1 MHNTRDAVRQILS
14 ELYPGLD
21 AEKEADLIRSGV
33 LDSFGMVSL
42 IAQIRAVLD
51 VKVPPEKILP
61 ENFRSLAAI
70 CELLEL
76 LRNP

>member
-1 MHNTRDAVRQILS
+1 MRDTRDAVRQILS

-21 AEKEADLIRSGV
+21 AEREQDLIQAGI

-51 VKVPPEKILP
+51 VKIPPEKILP
-61 ENFRSLAAI
+61 ENFRSLDSI
-70 CELLEL
+70 CELLDA

>member
-1 MHNTRDAVRQILS
+1 MTDTRDALKEILS

-21 AEKEADLIRSGV
+21 AEKEQDLVRGGV

-51 VKVPPEKILP
+51 VAVPPEKILP
-61 ENFRSLAAI
+61 EHFASLDAI
-70 CELLEL
+70 CALVESLK
-76 LRNP
+76 